1 VGGDEGEGENFLY
14 YHPHP
19 NSPPYKGRE
28 LIEGED
34 TKMTSLK
41 GKDILHGNQFT
52 KKDIDAIIKTA
63 ANFEKELKKK
73 DSLTLLKGKI
83 LATLF
88 FEPSTRTR
96 LSFEAAMQKLGGG
109 VISVASAESSS
120 AAKGETVADTAR
132 TVAQYADAIVIR
144 HPRIGSA
151 KEAADAVSSPV
162 INAGDGAGQHPTQA
176 LLDIY
181 TIHKELGSL
190 KNLTVSMVGD
200 LKYGRTVHALVELLS
215 LFQTRLYFVSPN
227 LLRMPEEITSS
238 LRQKGIEVMET
249 EDMFSAASESDL
261 IYMTR
266 IQKERFGD
274 PSEYERVKGS
284 YVINKEFLDR
294 LQKKITIL
302 HPLPRVDEIST
313 DVDDYPGAAYFR
325 QMRNGVFVRM
335 ALLAMIFGKR

>member
-1 VGGDEGEGENFLY
+1 MVTL
-14 YHPHP
+14 
-19 NSPPYKGRE
+19 R
-28 LIEGED
+28 
-34 TKMTSLK
+34 
-41 GKDILHGNQFT
+41 GKDILHGNQFS
-52 KKDIDAIIKTA
+52 KMDIEAIIRNTSF
-63 ANFEKELKKK
+63 FEKELKKK
-73 DSLTLLKGKI
+73 SSLNLLKGKI

-96 LSFEAAMQKLGGG
+96 LSFETAMQRLGGG

-144 HPRIGSA
+144 HPRLGSA
-151 KEAADAVSSPV
+151 KEAADAVPIPV

-181 TIHKELGSL
+181 TIYKELGSL
-190 KNLTVSMVGD
+190 KDLTVAMVGD
-200 LKYGRTVHALVELLS
+200 LKYGRTVHALAELLS
-215 LFQTRLYFVSPN
+215 LFQARLYFVSPVA
-227 LLRMPEEITSS
+227 LRMPGEITSG
-238 LRQKGIEVMET
+238 LRGKGIEVIET
-249 EDMFSAASESDL
+249 ENIFKAASESSL

-266 IQKERFGD
+266 IQKERFVD
-274 PSEYERVKGS
+274 LTEYERVKGS
-284 YVINKEFLDR
+284 YIINRAFLDR
-294 LQKKITIL
+294 LEKKIIIL

-335 ALLAMIFGKR
+335 ALLAMIFGRR